1 MKPRNDNTTRL
12 RALAPFRAK
21 LEAPGV
27 EFGHW
32 AETSGSLMPEYERSA
47 VASDFV
53 STCNKAGWIGRDFAA
68 TEWKSWV
75 DWKGS
80 DEARRLSDPE
90 TLRSA
95 TAEQIGRLL
104 TVLVRQDRFIEGSLP
119 GDFASGYLLAILRRV
134 EELAADFGGPN

>member
-1 MKPRNDNTTRL
+1 MKPRNDNMERL

-32 AETSGSLMPEYERSA
+32 AESPGFLMPEYERSA

-53 STCNKAGWIGRDFAA
+53 STCNKAGWIGRDFAG
-68 TEWKSWV
+68 TEWEGWV

-80 DEARRLSDPE
+80 DEARRLSDPK
-90 TLRSA
+90 TLQSA

-104 TVLVRQDRFIEGSLP
+104 TVLVRQDRFIEGSLAS
-119 GDFASGYLLAILRRV
+119 DFASGYLLAILRRV
-134 EELAADFGGPN
+134 EVLATDPWGPN